1 MPPPRSW
8 PGHGRL
14 LDRHRLALVLGRGR
28 PDRGAVAVNA
38 HRNPDGGYGWG
49 LEPDL
54 APRCFLAYGSCGT
67 SEPVEDLATL
77 GLVGED
83 TR

>member
-1 MPPPRSW
+1 M
-8 PGHGRL
+8 
-14 LDRHRLALVLGRGR
+14 
-28 PDRGAVAVNA
+28 NA
-38 HRNPDGGYGWG
+38 HRNPDGAYGWG